1 MKIASFAVAFCCF
14 LVFLLGSAF
23 FVHTQTKAV
32 GDLGLSVLED
42 RLYKENSDILSWAMM
57 SMDTEK
63 LTEASLPASWGE
75 VLIVNNAN
83 LVIVNST
90 NQDHAGKKIHALP
103 QLLDEAAPILA
114 AIKKSSHETVQ
125 TEEYMVA
132 IAPLSRNRTLLG
144 FKPRSWE
151 QGLIS
156 QQDAQIGRSVK
167 SLKTVLML
175 YLGGGLVLAIIFPL
189 IIVFMTSRHL
199 NRTAKAFEQLS
210 LGDFDA
216 ELSPAGG
223 KSMASLADSFFRL
236 KTSLKIALEK
246 LGSR

>member
-1 MKIASFAVAFCCF
+1 MKIASFAAAFCCL
-14 LVFLLGSAF
+14 LVFLLGSAL
-23 FVHTQTKAV
+23 FVHTQMGVV
-32 GDLGLSVLED
+32 GGLELCVLED

-63 LTEASLPASWGE
+63 LTEAPLPASWGE
-75 VLIVNNAN
+75 VLIVDNAS
-83 LVIVNST
+83 LVIINST
-90 NQDHAGKKIHALP
+90 NQDHAAQKIHAIP
-103 QLLDEAAPILA
+103 QLLDESAPILA
-114 AIKKSSHETVQ
+114 AIRKSSRETVQ

-132 IAPLSRNRTLLG
+132 IAPLSRDRTLLG

-156 QQDAQIGRSVK
+156 QQGAQIARSVE
-167 SLKTVLML
+167 SLKTVLMA
-175 YLGGGLVLAIIFPL
+175 YLGGGLALAVIFSLL
-189 IIVFMTSRHL
+189 IAFMNSRPL
-199 NRTAKAFEQLS
+199 NRATKAFEQLS

-223 KSMASLADSFFRL
+223 KTMASLAYSFFRL

>member
-1 MKIASFAVAFCCF
+1 MKIVSFAVAFCCF
-14 LVFLLGSAF
+14 LFFLLGSAF
-23 FVHTQTKAV
+23 FVHTQMEVV
-32 GDLGLSVLED
+32 GDLELSVLED

-57 SMDTEK
+57 SMDIEK
-63 LTEASLPASWGE
+63 LTEAPLPASWGE

-83 LVIVNST
+83 LVIMNST
-90 NQDHAGKKIHALP
+90 NQDHAGKKIHAVP
-103 QLLDEAAPILA
+103 QLLDEAAPVLA
-114 AIKKSSHETVQ
+114 AIKKSTRDTVK
-125 TEEYMVA
+125 TGEYMVA
-132 IAPLSRNRTLLG
+132 VAPLSRNRTLLG

-167 SLKTVLML
+167 SLKVALMA
-175 YLGGGLVLAIIFPL
+175 YLVGGLVLAVVFPL
-189 IIVFMTSRHL
+189 IIVFMTSRPL
-199 NRTAKAFEQLS
+199 NRATKAFEQLS